1 MSNYS
6 LIIFLLL
13 EFQQRVAWQLK
24 WIWEFHNIWETKPT
38 GRLVPNTDMFL
49 CKLSPGPVLKDRLLQ
64 TDASSLRLREI
75 GFFGVMVEIE
85 GGRRTHLRRECATLA
100 YRDRFPTL
108 PLQRLYLYVHTYTNA
123 TLHLA
128 PGSGRKPRIWKDRCA
143 GQRIINFRGSSCCCA
158 YDVRER
164 RNCSSWISGGAFVEY

>member
-1 MSNYS
+1 MT
-6 LIIFLLL
+6 
-13 EFQQRVAWQLK
+13 VAVHSMK
-24 WIWEFHNIWETKPT
+24 WIWEFHNIWETKRT

-85 GGRRTHLRRECATLA
+85 GGRRTHLRKECATLA

-108 PLQRLYLYVHTYTNA
+108 PLQRLYLYVHTP
-123 TLHLA
+123 TL
-128 PGSGRKPRIWKDRCA
+128 RCIWPLEVDESLESEKI
-143 GQRIINFRGSSCCCA
+143 G
-158 YDVRER
+158 VRNSEL
-164 RNCSSWISGGAFVEY
+164 SIFVEAVAVAPMTLGRGEIARAEYPEEPL